1 MSRPV
6 CLRALAA
13 STLAIAGMSAVP
25 ATAGQS
31 TSTNSAQPPVS
42 PAAAAPPASSTHPSP
57 SPGPPPVGSAANAG
71 GSSRQTS
78 VPGDASQT
86 LTPAQEKYGLP
97 KTPIVGGPVD
107 TDLTKPLSLDRA
119 VRIGL
124 QRQNTIA
131 IAKTQTDAA
140 EGRLIQAR
148 SSYFPMVTPTF
159 NFQSNLSPGGSI
171 FINGQ
176 RIGGSATSE
185 NRTEVVAAHQLIWDS
200 GKREAGVGIA
210 RRNLFATQY
219 GLGNSRQDVV
229 LNVTTGY
236 FNLLRD
242 RELVRVQQE
251 SVKRAEETYNAIE
264 AEFMAGTAARSD
276 TLQAQ
281 SDLANARVSLL
292 SAQNDYRVQEA
303 SLKNAMGV
311 VSNAPLVL
319 DDSPIP
325 APATTPDA
333 IPLERYIQTAYVNRL
348 DVKQQQELVYS
359 QGYNV
364 RVAKINAGVSVQA
377 DVTEGYQFDPISGEE
392 RVFSVSATYPLFDAG
407 NARAAVRENKAQ
419 WEQEKRTLD
428 QIEQNVR
435 LAVDQSFSAREIAK
449 QRLLG
454 ANLAV
459 SAAQEN
465 YNAALAKNKEGL
477 INILELITAEV
488 QLINAQVAQVQAIYD
503 YYTANAQL
511 QRDIGLNDPVYLPK
525 VPGIKPPIQPTP

>member
-251 SVKRAEETYNAIE
+251 SVKRAEETYN
-264 AEFMAGTAARSD
+264 
-276 TLQAQ
+276 
-281 SDLANARVSLL
+281 
-292 SAQNDYRVQEA
+292 
-303 SLKNAMGV
+303 
-311 VSNAPLVL
+311 
-319 DDSPIP
+319 
-325 APATTPDA
+325 
-333 IPLERYIQTAYVNRL
+333 
-348 DVKQQQELVYS
+348 
-359 QGYNV
+359 
-364 RVAKINAGVSVQA
+364 
-377 DVTEGYQFDPISGEE
+377 
-392 RVFSVSATYPLFDAG
+392 
-407 NARAAVRENKAQ
+407 
-419 WEQEKRTLD
+419 
-428 QIEQNVR
+428 
-435 LAVDQSFSAREIAK
+435 
-449 QRLLG
+449 
-454 ANLAV
+454 
-459 SAAQEN
+459 
-465 YNAALAKNKEGL
+465 
-477 INILELITAEV
+477 
-488 QLINAQVAQVQAIYD
+488 
-503 YYTANAQL
+503 
-511 QRDIGLNDPVYLPK
+511 
-525 VPGIKPPIQPTP
+525 